1 MGEKQNQ
8 PFQLSFNASLKVDF
22 QGSRV
27 TSDAGLIVVREL
39 DERLGFG
46 DLIAQHLRDSRRGK
60 NTQLPL
66 ADLLR
71 QSVYSRMAGYEDVN
85 DAERLSQDPTFR
97 LIGSEKI
104 WDRGAALTSRLQ
116 TFETEMLAEDG
127 NFAGLARIN
136 RELIGKAEAV
146 DATQRVVLDMDSTE
160 IPVYGQQEQS
170 AYNGHF
176 ESTCYHPLLL
186 FNREGDCLA
195 AKLRPGN
202 VHSADHWEELLLPE
216 IERQQKQG
224 KEVVF
229 RADAAFAKPEIYEAL
244 EERGVKY
251 AIRIPAN
258 DSLERDINELLT
270 RPVGRPSHK
279 PVVWYK
285 SFLYQAAS
293 WKKARRVVAKVE
305 FHLGEL
311 FPRVGFIVTNLETDS
326 RAVVR
331 FYNKRGTAE
340 QWIKEGKQAVKMTRL
355 SCHRFR
361 SNEVRLWLSLIAYN
375 LGNLWRRLVLPL
387 PVGKWSLS
395 SLQQRLVKTG
405 GRLIKHARYYWLLL
419 AESHLTRRL
428 FGAMVRRIEALPGCP
443 LGPAG

>member
-1 MGEKQNQ
+1 
-8 PFQLSFNASLKVDF
+8 
-22 QGSRV
+22 
-27 TSDAGLIVVREL
+27 
-39 DERLGFG
+39 
-46 DLIAQHLRDSRRGK
+46 
-60 NTQLPL
+60 
-66 ADLLR
+66 
-71 QSVYSRMAGYEDVN
+71 
-85 DAERLSQDPTFR
+85 
-97 LIGSEKI
+97 
-104 WDRGAALTSRLQ
+104 
-116 TFETEMLAEDG
+116 
-127 NFAGLARIN
+127 
-136 RELIGKAEAV
+136 
-146 DATQRVVLDMDSTE
+146 VLDMDSTE
-160 IPVYGQQEQS
+160 IPVYGQQENS
-170 AYNGHF
+170 AYYGHF

-186 FNREGDCLA
+186 FNRQGDCLA

-202 VHSADHWEELLLPE
+202 VHSADDWEELLLPE
-216 IERQQKQG
+216 IERQRKLG

-258 DSLERDINELLT
+258 DSLERDIAGLLT

-279 PVVWYK
+279 PVIWYK
-285 SFLYQAAS
+285 SFLYQAMS
-293 WKKARRVVAKVE
+293 WKTPRRVVAKVE
-305 FHLGEL
+305 FHFGEL
-311 FPRVGFIVTNLETDS
+311 FPRVGFIVTNLEADS

-375 LGNLWRRLVLPL
+375 LGNLWRRLVLPKRIE
-387 PVGKWSLS
+387 GWSLT

-405 GRLIKHARYYWLLL
+405 GRLIKHARYYWLVL

-428 FGAMVRRIEALPGCP
+428 FASMLGRIAGLS
-443 LGPAG
+443 LPAG

>member
-8 PFQLSFNASLKVDF
+8 PFQLLFNASLKVDF

-27 TSDAGLIVVREL
+27 TSDGGLILEREL

-46 DLIAQHLRDSRRGK
+46 EHITLHLSDSRRGK
-60 NTQLPL
+60 NTQPPL

-71 QSVYSRMAGYEDVN
+71 QSVYSRIAGYEDVN

-104 WDRGAALTSRLQ
+104 WERGAALTSRLQ
-116 TFETEMLAEDG
+116 SFETDLLTQEENLG
-127 NFAGLARIN
+127 GLAALN
-136 RELIGKAEAV
+136 RELIAKAETI
-146 DATQRVVLDMDSTE
+146 DSPQRVVLDMNSTE
-160 IPVYGQQEQS
+160 IPVHGQQENS

-176 ESTCYHPLLL
+176 EATCYHPLLL

-202 VHSADHWEELLLPE
+202 VHSADDWEKLLLPE
-216 IERQQKQG
+216 IERRQKLG

-244 EERGVKY
+244 EGRGVKY

-258 DSLERDINELLT
+258 DSLERDIAELLT

-285 SFLYQAAS
+285 RFLYQVES
-293 WKKARRVVAKVE
+293 WSKARRVVAKVE
-305 FHLGEL
+305 FHCGEL
-311 FPRVGFIVTNLETDS
+311 FPRVGFIVTNLGTDS
-326 RAVVR
+326 RGVVR
-331 FYNKRGTAE
+331 FYKKRGTAE
-340 QWIKEGKQAVKMTRL
+340 QWIREGKQAVKMTRL

-361 SNEVRLWLSLIAYN
+361 SNDVRLWLSVIAYN
-375 LGNLWRRLVLPL
+375 LGNLWRRLVLPARIDN
-387 PVGKWSLS
+387 WSLT

-419 AESHLTRRL
+419 AEGHLTRRV
-428 FGAMVRRIEALPGCP
+428 FGAMLRRIAALPLPTG
-443 LGPAG
+443 

>member
-1 MGEKQNQ
+1 MGEKQNH

-22 QGSRV
+22 RGSRV
-27 TSDAGLIVVREL
+27 TSDGGLILVREL
-39 DERLGFG
+39 DERLGLG
-46 DLIAQHLRDSRRGK
+46 DLIAEHLSDSRRGK

-66 ADLLR
+66 ADLFR
-71 QSVYSRMAGYEDVN
+71 QSVYSRIAGYEDVN
-85 DAERLSQDPTFR
+85 DAGRLSQDPTFR
-97 LIGSEKI
+97 LIGSEKT
-104 WDRGAALTSRLQ
+104 WDRGAALTSRVQ
-116 TFETEMLAEDG
+116 AFETEMLAEEE

-136 RELIGKAEAV
+136 RELIGKAEAL
-146 DATQRVVLDMDSTE
+146 DAGHRVVLDMDSTE
-160 IPVYGQQEQS
+160 VPVYGQQEQC

-195 AKLRPGN
+195 AKLRSGN
-202 VHSADHWEELLLPE
+202 VHSADGWEELLLPE
-216 IERQQKQG
+216 IEGQQRLG

-229 RADAAFAKPEIYEAL
+229 RADAAFAKPEVYEAL
-244 EERGVKY
+244 EQRGVKY

-258 DSLERDINELLT
+258 DSLERDIAELLT
-270 RPVGRPSHK
+270 RPLGRPSHK

-285 SFLYQAAS
+285 SFLYQAVS
-293 WKKARRVVAKVE
+293 WKTVRRVVAKVE
-305 FHLGEL
+305 FHFGEL

-340 QWIKEGKQAVKMTRL
+340 QSIKEGKQAVKMSRL

-361 SNEVRLWLSLIAYN
+361 SNEVRLLLSLIGYN
-375 LGNLWRRLVLPL
+375 LRNLWRRLVLP
-387 PVGKWSLS
+387 KWIDNWSLTG
-395 SLQQRLVKTG
+395 LRRRLVKTG

-428 FGAMVRRIEALPGCP
+428 FAAMVRKIATLPVATG
-443 LGPAG
+443 